1 MKPGHLARA
10 ALLPVAIAAAGLF
23 GCGQRA
29 ESAGEN
35 AGTGEAQATYGAQS
49 ADAAPKDKA
58 KKDKDAAKSAPS
70 GAFGE
75 GVLSY
80 PDDLQMTMLAY
91 RLTNREPPLSEWAS
105 EEYEVRRADEFT
117 KADKLKAETDRLAA
131 IYDATEGAGLLQ
143 MRLNSQLSQY
153 DASKGGYYL
162 AVFSPGGTF
171 SFDGKEPVSVQ
182 LDNMSE
188 AFFWPMESEQAQEI
202 LAQTDRR
209 VTVDAK
215 IRILGTER
223 RTSGLVIK
231 GRLLDYA
238 IYSTRYNDERQ
249 LAEFSLE

>member
-1 MKPGHLARA
+1 MPGHSARA
-10 ALLPVAIAAAGLF
+10 ALLPLVIAAAGLL

-29 ESAGEN
+29 ESAGN
-35 AGTGEAQATYGAQS
+35 NSGTEDAQATYGVQ
-49 ADAAPKDKA
+49 DAAAVPKNKA
-58 KKDKDAAKSAPS
+58 KKDKGAVKPAPS
-70 GAFGE
+70 DSFGE

-91 RLTNREPPLSEWAS
+91 RLTNREPPLSEWAN

-117 KADKLKAETDRLAA
+117 KADKLKAETERLAA

-143 MRLNSQLSQY
+143 MRFSSQLSQY

-171 SFDGKEPVSVQ
+171 NFSGKEPVSVQ
-182 LDNMSE
+182 LENMSE
-188 AFFWPMESEQAQEI
+188 AFFWPMEPEQAQDI
-202 LAQTDRR
+202 LAQTSRR

-238 IYSTRYNDERQ
+238 IYSTAYNDERL